1 MKPRRAARAFFTRVV
16 RATRVRPVVADLA
29 RSAFDIRARRMRRTH
44 AAVALAMCLVA
55 FAVAV
60 TAAAHTLG
68 LSRGEYRLDGAT
80 VVGTFTFARTEM
92 VIAVPALDRDGV
104 ALSDV
109 TLGAEKDA
117 IARAIVDRVAVTG
130 DGARCPGKL
139 DAAKLSG
146 TDAVELTASFECPA
160 HPNAVDIDFAVFDVL
175 SSGHRHLAH
184 ASLDGASADWIASR
198 GNSKRHLLV
207 GRDAKGEPQKKTLP
221 LFRMGI
227 EHILSG
233 YDHLLFLAGL
243 VLVSVRV
250 KPLLGAITAFTVAHS
265 ITLALAVLGV
275 WAPSPRIV
283 EPGIALSIAYVGVEN
298 LFLTDARGRWRITF
312 PFGLLHGFGFAA
324 ALRELSMPKSE
335 LPMALLSFNL
345 GVETGQLGVIA
356 ILFPVLLF
364 ARRRGVLT
372 DRVVKV
378 LSVGV
383 ATAGAVWF
391 VSRVAT
397 LWA

>member
-1 MKPRRAARAFFTRVV
+1 MKPRGAARAHSALPACARL
-16 RATRVRPVVADLA
+16 PA
-29 RSAFDIRARRMRRTH
+29 RSACAV
-44 AAVALAMCLVA
+44 VALATCLVA
-55 FAVAV
+55 FTFAV
-60 TAAAHTLG
+60 TAAAHSLG

-80 VVGTFTFARTEM
+80 VAGTLTFARTEM
-92 VIAVPALDRDGV
+92 VIAVPALDKDGV
-104 ALSDV
+104 ALSNA
-109 TLGAEKDA
+109 TLDAEKEA
-117 IARAIVDRVAVTG
+117 IARAIVERIVVTG
-130 DGARCPGKL
+130 DGATCPGKL
-139 DAAKLSG
+139 DGVALSS

-160 HPNAVDIDFAVFDVL
+160 RPTAVDVDFAVFDVL

-184 ASLDGASADWIASR
+184 ASLGGAPADWIASR

-207 GRDAKGEPQKKTLP
+207 GRDANGEPHKKTFP

-227 EHILSG
+227 EHILTG

-265 ITLALAVLGV
+265 VTLALAVLGV
-275 WAPSPRIV
+275 WSPSPRIV

-345 GVETGQLGVIA
+345 GVEAGQLGVIA
-356 ILFPVLLF
+356 ILFPMLLF
-364 ARRRGVLT
+364 ARSRGVLT

-378 LSVGV
+378 LSVGI

-391 VSRVAT
+391 VSRVARS
-397 LWA
+397 

>member
-1 MKPRRAARAFFTRVV
+1 MTPRGAVPRV
-16 RATRVRPVVADLA
+16 RAVAFLA
-29 RSAFDIRARRMRRTH
+29 A
-44 AAVALAMCLVA
+44 CLVA
-55 FAVAV
+55 FSFAV
-60 TAAAHTLG
+60 TVAAHSLG
-68 LSRGEYRLDGAT
+68 LSRGEYRLDGST
-80 VVGTFTFARTEM
+80 VAGTFTFARTEM
-92 VIAVPALDRDGV
+92 VIAVPALDKDGV
-104 ALSDV
+104 ALSDA

-117 IARAIVDRVAVTG
+117 IARTIVARIEVTG
-130 DGARCPGKL
+130 DGARCPAKL
-139 DAAKLSG
+139 DAVKLSG
-146 TDAVELTASFECPA
+146 TDAVELTASFECTA
-160 HPNAVDIDFAVFDVL
+160 RPNAVDIDFAVFDVL

-184 ASLDGASADWIASR
+184 ASLGGVSADWIASR

-207 GRDAKGEPQKKTLP
+207 GRDANGEPQKKTLP

-227 EHILSG
+227 EHILTG

-243 VLVSVRV
+243 VFVSVRV

-265 ITLALAVLGV
+265 VTLALAVLGV
-275 WAPSPRIV
+275 WSPSPRIV

-324 ALRELSMPKSE
+324 ALREVSMPRSE

-345 GVETGQLGVIA
+345 GVEAGQLGVIA

-364 ARRRGVLT
+364 ARSRGVLT

-378 LSVGV
+378 LSVGI
-383 ATAGAVWF
+383 AMAGAVWF
-391 VSRVAT
+391 VSRVAG
-397 LWA
+397 L

>member
-1 MKPRRAARAFFTRVV
+1 
-16 RATRVRPVVADLA
+16 
-29 RSAFDIRARRMRRTH
+29 MRRTH